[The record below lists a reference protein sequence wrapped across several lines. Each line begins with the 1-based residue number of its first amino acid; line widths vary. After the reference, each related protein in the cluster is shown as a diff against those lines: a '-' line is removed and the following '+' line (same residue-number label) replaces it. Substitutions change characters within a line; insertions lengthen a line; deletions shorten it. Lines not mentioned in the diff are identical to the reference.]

1 MKGKEILAR
10 KFWEKLEFNP
20 ICTPTKLLEIK
31 FWKGVKYGNLPPEFS
46 PKLSGVIIWQKKIPS
61 GVPWEFYDVIMAS
74 YPPNFQDLR
83 GAKFWYSIDHKTSL
97 GSSND

>member
-1 MKGKEILAR
+1 MIKETFQDIFA
-10 KFWEKLEFNP
+10 FFGADSAP
-20 ICTPTKLLEIK
+20 PTKLLEIK
-31 FWKGVKYGNLPPEFS
+31 FWEGVKYANLPPDFS
-46 PKLSGVIIWQKKIPS
+46 TKVSGVIIQRKKIPS